1 MTDQSHKG
9 EDPRT
14 RRIMEDEFPNPDG
27 PQGYGIQDPEHPGE
41 PNYWGHP
48 VSNPVPG
55 TAKQTRDEQEGNRG
69 GQHDVAEGSGHR
81 GGHGSR

>member
-1 MTDQSHKG
+1 MTERGQDLQTS
-9 EDPRT
+9 EWV
-14 RRIMEDEFPNPDG
+14 EEEFPNDDG

-41 PNYWGHP
+41 PNYWAHD

-55 TAKQTRDEQEGNRG
+55 TAKSTRDEKAGNRA

-81 GGHGSR
+81 GGHGNR